1 MLQLANTEGEWMTQW
16 GKGVPWDY
24 YNIKRQG
31 LTKFLKLPME
41 MEVIITIIFLNTA
54 ILNSIVHN
62 AKAIA
67 QTITSKGEGGYK
79 LNQML

>member
-1 MLQLANTEGEWMTQW
+1 
-16 GKGVPWDY
+16 
-24 YNIKRQG
+24 
-31 LTKFLKLPME
+31 